1 MACVFVLVDASI
13 PVQAADL
20 ECLAWLV
27 DARVPFAIV
36 FTKIDKRK
44 KRCPRPEE
52 NMAAFEVS

>member
-1 MACVFVLVDASI
+1 MLLDASI

-27 DARVPFAIV
+27 DAQVPFAIV
-36 FTKIDKRK
+36 FLKDIQAQ

-52 NMAAFEVS
+52 ILAAPEVS